1 MEELLKQLADLEKKV
16 ASKAGLES
24 AETEIKALKAEIDKM
39 KAADETEKSDALK
52 KLDDLTKKLSDMEK
66 QVEAVD
72 VKVAQMKPDFVAE
85 NADGIKADKDKASR
99 AFVKALVSSRN
110 LAQFHDRIKALTDGQ
125 NITENADGG
134 YLVPAPLAAQI
145 LEDIFNEMP
154 ANMAPI
160 PTINMG
166 KNLKINVISSPATC
180 KRYSEGGATD
190 ESKLQFRQVEL
201 DAQRISALVQWTWE
215 FANLT
220 EGGAVAEVSRLV
232 AQAFSAQMLYELFN
246 GLTASKQYEG
256 ILTNAAL
263 IAAATE
269 TEVAGTIDA
278 DDLVNLE
285 SAMKLQRF
293 ASLRYIMD
301 RRTLGA
307 LRKIR
312 SDDGRAYVVEYVNG
326 VPTINSIPVV
336 VTGAVYAHNGTST
349 ALRSVLSYPTGAGVF
364 TGGTYPIVLANMEG
378 YIQGM
383 ASNMVVMPDSA
394 TGASEAIMKT
404 AWHMWN
410 NGKVRLPD
418 YMALL
423 KVKSGS

>member
-1 MEELLKQLADLEKKV
+1 MDEIVKQIAALEQKV

-24 AETEIKALKAEIDKM
+24 AETDIKALKTELEKL
-39 KAADETEKSDALK
+39 KAAEAEKAAALK
-52 KLDDLTKKLSDMEK
+52 KLDEISGKLAAMEK

-72 VKVAQMKPDFVAE
+72 VKVAQLKPDFLAE
-85 NADGIKADKDKASR
+85 STEGVKANKDKAAR
-99 AFVKALVSSRN
+99 AFVKALVKSRN
-110 LAQFHDRIKALTDGQ
+110 PSQFHDHLKALTDGQ
-125 NITENADGG
+125 NITNNADGG

-154 ANMAPI
+154 ANMPAI
-160 PTINMG
+160 PTVNMG
-166 KNLKINVISSPATC
+166 DKLKINIISSPATC
-180 KRYSEGGATD
+180 RRYGEGDTAD

-201 DAQRISALVQWTWE
+201 DAQRMSALVQWTWE
-215 FANLT
+215 YANLT
-220 EGGAVAEVSRLV
+220 EGGAVNEVSRSV
-232 AQAFSAQMLYELFN
+232 AQAFAAQLLYELFN
-246 GLTASKQYEG
+246 GVTGSKQYEG
-256 ILTNAAL
+256 ILTNATL

-269 TEVAGTIDA
+269 TEVASTIDA

-285 SAMKLQRF
+285 SSMKIQRF
-293 ASLRYIMD
+293 DTLRYFMD

-312 SDDGRAYVVEYVNG
+312 STDGYSYVVQYDNG
-326 VPTINSIPVV
+326 IPRINGIPVV
-336 VTGAVYAHNGTST
+336 ATGNVQCWNGSSIASRAV
-349 ALRSVLSYPTGAGVF
+349 LPYPTSGGVF

-383 ASNMVVMPDSA
+383 ASNMVVMPDSS
-394 TGASEAIMKT
+394 TGAADAVMKT

-423 KVKSGS
+423 KVKSGT